1 MKAFKKLGPRRIR
14 KHTSILYQCTSYW
27 YSQNVTTFMASQ
39 CTCCLLYREDQADE
53 YTSLK
58 KELEQTNKNCRILS
72 FKLRKAE
79 RKTEQLEA
87 EKLEVERKFKEAA
100 GGHTGL
106 EKMERIKKLEQELTV
121 ANEVSKVKYM

>member
-1 MKAFKKLGPRRIR
+1 M
-14 KHTSILYQCTSYW
+14 Y
-27 YSQNVTTFMASQ
+27 V
-39 CTCCLLYREDQADE
+39 LLLHREDQADE

-87 EKLEVERKFKEAA
+87 EKLEIERKFKEAA
-100 GGHTGL
+100 GGQTGL
-106 EKMERIKKLEQELTV
+106 EKMERIKKLEQELAV

>member
-1 MKAFKKLGPRRIR
+1 
-14 KHTSILYQCTSYW
+14 
-27 YSQNVTTFMASQ
+27 MASAKQ
-39 CTCCLLYREDQADE
+39 QVTYYITWVYVLLLYREDQADE

-87 EKLEVERKFKEAA
+87 EKLEIERKFKEAA
-100 GGHTGL
+100 GGQTGL
-106 EKMERIKKLEQELTV
+106 EKMERIKKLEQELAV